1 MKTKNEIIKL
11 LTNDKRLRDSDSKL
25 IARFW
30 SNELEVKGIDV
41 KKITAYDFLC
51 LFATGKLHNTEGLT
65 RMRRKVQ
72 EENKELRGER
82 YYERKT
88 KLTNHMKEKLGYPI
102 DNSCKVPQKRGYFEY

>member
-1 MKTKNEIIKL
+1 MKTKNEIKKL
-11 LTNDKRLRDSDSKL
+11 LINDKRLRDSDSKL

-30 SNELEVKGIDV
+30 TNELEKKGMDTS
-41 KKITAYDFLC
+41 KMSAYEFLC
-51 LFATGKLHNTEGLT
+51 MFAQSKQHNVEGLT

-88 KLTNHMKEKLGYPI
+88 KLTNHMKEKLGYPV
-102 DNSCKVPQKRGYFEY
+102 DNSCKVPKQRGYFEY